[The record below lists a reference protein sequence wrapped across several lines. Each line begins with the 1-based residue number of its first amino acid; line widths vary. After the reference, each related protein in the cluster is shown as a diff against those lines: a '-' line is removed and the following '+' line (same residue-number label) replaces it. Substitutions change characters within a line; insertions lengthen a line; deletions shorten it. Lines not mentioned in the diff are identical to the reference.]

1 MQDIAV
7 GASGIG
13 SMLLGLPEGSDT
25 RINSVRIYFDG
36 DQQTGMSVV
45 FPYEIIEESYIDLP
59 LLKAKSM
66 EWYWIQAG
74 SLTPNLEPRPI

>member
-7 GASGIG
+7 GGSGVG

-36 DQQTGMSVV
+36 EQQTGMSVV
-45 FPYEIIEESYIDLP
+45 LPYEIIEESYIDLP

-66 EWYWIQAG
+66 EW
-74 SLTPNLEPRPI
+74 

>member
-7 GASGIG
+7 GASGVG

-66 EWYWIQAG
+66 SGTGQTG